1 MGLHEFR
8 PPTAFGGVTPAYIY
22 RDDLAWLAAEAAEAS
37 RWMSRPERPV
47 YVDAA
52 DVLHALAEAHRG
64 QGRLPLAV
72 HGARGDGYRGH
83 LLPRRGWPSG
93 SPWGRYRWV
102 KDS

>member
-47 YVDAA
+47 HVDAA
-52 DVLHALAEAHRG
+52 DVLHALVEAHRG

-72 HGARGDGYRGH
+72 HGSSWGWVSRSSTTT
-83 LLPRRGWPSG
+83 RGWLSG
-93 SPWGRYRWV
+93 SPWGR
-102 KDS
+102 